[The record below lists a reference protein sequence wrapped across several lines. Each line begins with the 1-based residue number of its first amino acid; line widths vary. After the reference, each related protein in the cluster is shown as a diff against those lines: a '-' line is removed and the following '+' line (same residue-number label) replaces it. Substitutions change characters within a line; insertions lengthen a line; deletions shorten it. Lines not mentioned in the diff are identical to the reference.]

1 MAKGFSVGKMGH
13 RIWDCDVI
21 KHFDLA
27 SHEHKFKQYVSTYL
41 KMVLFS
47 NLLKSVFISAA

>member
-1 MAKGFSVGKMGH
+1 MGKMGH

-21 KHFDLA
+21 KHFQLIAPTDLT

>member
-1 MAKGFSVGKMGH
+1 MGKMGH

-21 KHFDLA
+21 KHFQLISPTDLT
-27 SHEHKFKQYVSTYL
+27 SREHKFKQYVSTYL